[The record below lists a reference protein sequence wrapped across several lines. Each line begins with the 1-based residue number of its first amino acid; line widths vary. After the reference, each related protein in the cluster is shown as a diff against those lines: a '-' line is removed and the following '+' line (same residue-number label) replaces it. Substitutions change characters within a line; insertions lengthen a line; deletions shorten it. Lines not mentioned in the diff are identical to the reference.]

1 METLK
6 VTSNGDIPFKFNT
19 EETEFVKNIKKEQ
32 CEGCRAHGCGARD
45 VLMCWLR
52 QNFLPEGEWRKA
64 TEYDIFNK
72 CAEDLSKEID
82 KEIMEE
88 LKRKYKYYGK

>member
-6 VTSNGDIPFKFNT
+6 ITSSTEDFFTFNT

-32 CEGCRAHGCGARD
+32 CEGCRSHGCGARD

-52 QNFLPEGEWRKA
+52 ENFLPEGEWRKA
-64 TEYDIFNK
+64 TEYDILKLNV
-72 CAEDLSKEID
+72 ENVSKEID
-82 KEIMEE
+82 KAIIEE
-88 LKRKYKYYGK
+88 LNRKYKYYGK